1 MTILFFSLDIFF
13 QKIWARITFS
23 KSIFP
28 HIAPDKPLRHTK
40 MLRKIREQNE
50 GAFSCESSCPC
61 CSLQMLCFYQ
71 WHFPEGCCLNDKQVK
86 GRDLFK
92 KNKIS
97 QKALKGLSTAQRS
110 ALQESKGNLWTSKQK
125 CPLRL
130 SNQVRLPL
138 ELRLPL
144 TLLDLVHASGLFV
157 LQPSDNLEPCGHE
170 QPPFLSEGNTE
181 SPFPGHFDHLC
192 PREPFPPDFTSGP
205 NSMQHSNRVPEYY
218 VYIGSPKEFRRTKF
232 KQTHSFWTTMA
243 MGDLDVISFA
253 ESYSLALRPSW
264 VAEIEITLW
273 N

>member
-1 MTILFFSLDIFF
+1 MLQTNLWDIPRC
-13 QKIWARITFS
+13 WG
-23 KSIFP
+23 KS
-28 HIAPDKPLRHTK
+28 
-40 MLRKIREQNE
+40 
-50 GAFSCESSCPC
+50 ESR
-61 CSLQMLCFYQ
+61 MKG
-71 WHFPEGCCLNDKQVK
+71 HFPVRALALAALCRCSVSISGISLKDVVWMTNKS
-86 GRDLFK
+86 RDETYSKRTKSPRKPWRAFPL
-92 KNKIS
+92 
-97 QKALKGLSTAQRS
+97 LQRS

-130 SNQVRLPL
+130 SNQARLPL

-218 VYIGSPKEFRRTKF
+218 VYIGSPKEFRRTTF